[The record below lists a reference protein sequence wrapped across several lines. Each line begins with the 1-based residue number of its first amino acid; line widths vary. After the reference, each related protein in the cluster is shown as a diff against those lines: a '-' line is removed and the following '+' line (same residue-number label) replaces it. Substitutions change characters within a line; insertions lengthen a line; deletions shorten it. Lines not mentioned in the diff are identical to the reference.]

1 MSRSKRAP
9 KYTNSKAQDIKKRLG
24 PLARASG
31 ADWVNLS
38 RIFCLRSTGSK
49 TRAAA
54 RIWNLN
60 RIWQQALGEKP
71 AYILEVISER
81 FDHLS
86 QRKQDEVLIHEL
98 AHIPK
103 NFSGALL
110 PHTRK
115 RRGSFHDK
123 LKRMLAAYN
132 RER

>member
-1 MSRSKRAP
+1 MSRSKRVP

-38 RIFCLRSTGSK
+38 RVFCFRSIGSQ

-54 RIWNLN
+54 RIWGLN

-81 FDHLS
+81 FDNLP
-86 QRKQDEVLIHEL
+86 QKKQNEVLIHEL

-115 RRGSFHDK
+115 RKGSFYDK
-123 LKRMLAAYN
+123 LKKMLATYN
-132 RER
+132 RE

>member
-1 MSRSKRAP
+1 MSWSKKAP
-9 KYTNSKAQDIKKRLG
+9 KYTNSKAQDVKKRLG
-24 PLARASG
+24 PLARASR
-31 ADWVNLS
+31 ANWVNLS
-38 RIFCLRSTGSK
+38 RVFCFRSTGSK

-54 RIWNLN
+54 RIWGLN
-60 RIWQQALGEKP
+60 RIWQQALTEKP

-86 QRKQDEVLIHEL
+86 RKKQDEILIHEL

-110 PHTRK
+110 PHTKKRK
-115 RRGSFHDK
+115 GSFHDK
-123 LKRMLAAYN
+123 LKKMLAAYN